1 MKIEVLCLL
10 AAENGLALSER
21 QSSLKKIAALL
32 GNGPTQTMVIQD
44 WLDTANIGMISNFKN
59 TVHPSICGFFMTQ
72 KFVHKTGFVL
82 KSVI

>member
-1 MKIEVLCLL
+1 MKIELVCLL

-44 WLDTANIGMISNFKN
+44 WLDTANIGMFSDFK
-59 TVHPSICGFFMTQ
+59 SQ
-72 KFVHKTGFVL
+72 
-82 KSVI
+82 